1 MTNRN
6 RFPSREIVEQ
16 VRKLYPA
23 GCRVQLIHLDDDPH
37 SDLLPGDLGTV
48 SIVDD
53 TGTIFVNWDR
63 GSTLGMVY
71 GVDKVRKL

>member
-6 RFPSREIVEQ
+6 MFPGPEIVLQ

-23 GCRVQLIHLDDDPH
+23 GCRVELVHLDDDPH
-37 SDLLPGDLGTV
+37 SDLLPGDRGTV
-48 SIVDD
+48 SLVDD

-71 GVDKVRKL
+71 GVDRVRKL